1 MHFSLCGCSN
11 RHITALHPLGS
22 ISQKELSC
30 WPTPL
35 VHFACSWTSDAQ
47 THTMCPVW
55 DLSTFAHHHEF
66 KMHPP
71 PPILFLCGILS
82 HSTTVG
88 YQQLRGS
95 LAHSCH
101 WAFGLCLELLRARE
115 PRSSDCCTS
124 SFLVGAARLHFLWV
138 NTEGCD
144 VSVTEEGETF
154 APWTLPHRLAKWLDH
169 FTSRSSEWESHLLRV
184 FTST

>member
-1 MHFSLCGCSN
+1 MDRHFSKEFSVCPLTEKSASEEGVGQSPCLKSLLMQICISCSQ
-11 RHITALHPLGS
+11 L
-22 ISQKELSC
+22 LSKTLLS
-30 WPTPL
+30 PM
-35 VHFACSWTSDAQ
+35 

-154 APWTLPHRLAKWLDH
+154 APWTLPHHLAKWLDH
-169 FTSRSSEWESHLLRV
+169 FTSRSSE
-184 FTST
+184 